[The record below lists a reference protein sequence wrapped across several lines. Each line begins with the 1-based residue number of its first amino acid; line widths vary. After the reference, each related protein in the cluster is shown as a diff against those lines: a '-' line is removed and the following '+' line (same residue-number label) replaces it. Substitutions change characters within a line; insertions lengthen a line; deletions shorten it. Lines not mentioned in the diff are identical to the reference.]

1 MDAAARDELIERML
15 EETDTIAT
23 VGFSRSPGKQAHQ
36 VPRYLLEHGYSV
48 IPVNPYADEILGQRA
63 YPDIASIPQAVDMV
77 QLFRP
82 SDQVMPHVEA
92 AIEAGA
98 RFIWMQAG
106 IANEAAAAKARAAG
120 LEVVMDRCM
129 RVEHQIR
136 GAGGRRAGN
145 S

>member
-23 VGFSRSPGKQAHQ
+23 VGFSRNPGKQAHQ

-63 YPDIASIPQAVDMV
+63 YPDIASVPQAVDMV

-136 GAGGRRAGN
+136 AAGGRRAGK